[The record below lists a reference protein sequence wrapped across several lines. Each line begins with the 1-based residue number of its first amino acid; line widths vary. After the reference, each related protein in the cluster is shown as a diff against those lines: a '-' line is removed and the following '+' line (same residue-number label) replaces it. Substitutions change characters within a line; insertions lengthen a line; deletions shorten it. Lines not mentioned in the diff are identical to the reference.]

1 MELFSAQFFSALIA
15 IIIIDLALAGDNAIV
30 IAIAARSLPKHLQKR
45 AIIWGTAGAI
55 VLRAVMTLFVV
66 WLLQIPGL
74 LLAGGLLLIWI
85 AYSLLAPVTEK
96 KRSGAAAATFWSA
109 MKTIIIADAVMG
121 FDNVLG
127 VAGAAHESFLLVIV
141 GLLISVPIVV
151 WGSTLIL
158 SWVERFP
165 GLIYIGAGV
174 LAWTSAKMITDEPLL
189 EEFFGRMRIAVWATY
204 ALVIGGVLLAGYV
217 VNKHKKKRRELE

>member
-1 MELFSAQFFSALIA
+1 MELFSEQFISALIA
-15 IIIIDLALAGDNAIV
+15 IIIIDLVLAGDNAIV
-30 IAIAARSLPKHLQKR
+30 IAIAARNVPRHLQKR

-55 VLRAVMTLFVV
+55 VVRAVMTLFVV

-74 LLAGGLLLIWI
+74 LLVGGLLLIWI
-85 AYSLLAPVTEK
+85 AYSLVAPVREK
-96 KRSGAAAATFWSA
+96 KITDAAAATFWSA
-109 MKTIIIADAVMG
+109 MKTIVIADAVMG

-158 SWVERFP
+158 VWMERFP
-165 GLIYIGAGV
+165 ALIYIGAGV

-189 EEFFGRMRIAVWATY
+189 KEFLGQHEYVEWAIY
-204 ALVIGGVLLAGYV
+204 VLVIGGVLYAGYA
-217 VNKHKKKRRELE
+217 VNQHKKPAGS

>member
-1 MELFSAQFFSALIA
+1 MELFSAPFFSALIA
-15 IIIIDLALAGDNAIV
+15 VVIIDLALAGDNAIV
-30 IAIAARSLPKHLQKR
+30 IAIAARNVAKHLRKR

-55 VLRAVMTLFVV
+55 VVRAVMTLFVV

-74 LLAGGLLLIWI
+74 LLLGGLLLIWI
-85 AYSLLAPVTEK
+85 AYRLLAPAKERRHPDT
-96 KRSGAAAATFWSA
+96 AAVTFWDA

-127 VAGAAHESFLLVIV
+127 VAGAAHESFLLVII

-158 SWVERFP
+158 GWIVRFP
-165 GLIYIGAGV
+165 GLIYVGAGV
-174 LAWTSAKMITDEPLL
+174 LAWTSAKMITDEPMIRGFLVHKP
-189 EEFFGRMRIAVWATY
+189 IVVWGTY
-204 ALVIGGVLLAGYV
+204 ALIIGAVLLAGYI
-217 VNKHKKKRRELE
+217 VNKRKNPGRGHG

>member
-1 MELFSAQFFSALIA
+1 MELFSAKFFSALIA
-15 IIIIDLALAGDNAIV
+15 VIIIDLALAGDNAIV
-30 IAIAARSLPKHLQKR
+30 IAIAARNVAKHLQKR

-55 VLRAVMTLFVV
+55 VVRAVMTLFVV

-74 LLAGGLLLIWI
+74 LLIGGVLLIWI
-85 AYSLLAPVTEK
+85 AYRLLAPAKERK
-96 KRSGAAAATFWSA
+96 HSDAAATTFWGA
-109 MKTIIIADAVMG
+109 MKIIIIADTVMG

-127 VAGAAHESFLLVIV
+127 VAGAAHESFVLVIL

-158 SWVERFP
+158 GWIERFP
-165 GLIYIGAGV
+165 GLIYLGAGV

-189 EEFFGRMRIAVWATY
+189 KAFLVETPIAVWAAY
-204 ALVIGGVLLAGYV
+204 LLIVGGVLLAGYV
-217 VNKHKKKRRELE
+217 ANKRQIGRRERG